1 MPNRIA
7 GILALIAFA
16 ICLLLGTF
24 SAENTFTTVVY
35 RGLLAMLGTYVV
47 GYGVGIAAEKMLSEN
62 VEAHERR
69 IAAEQKAAAA
79 EKSAQGS
86 ATDGR

>member
-1 MPNRIA
+1 MPNRLA

-16 ICLLLGTF
+16 VSLLVGTF
-24 SAENTFTTVVY
+24 DAGNAFTVVVY

-47 GYGVGIAAEKMLSEN
+47 GYLVGIAAERMLAEN
-62 VEAHERR
+62 V
-69 IAAEQKAAAA
+69 AAEQKRLEAA
-79 EKSAQGS
+79 EKNAAATEEA

>member
-1 MPNRIA
+1 MANRIA

-16 ICLLLGTF
+16 TSLLLGVF
-24 SAENTFTTVVY
+24 HAENSFSTTVY

-47 GYGVGIAAEKMLSEN
+47 GYFVGIAAEKMLSEN
-62 VEAHERR
+62 VAAEERR
-69 IAAEQKAAAA
+69 LAA
-79 EKSAQGS
+79 EKNAADAASSTEGS

>member
-16 ICLLLGTF
+16 LCLLLGTQ
-24 SAENTFTTVVY
+24 AENSFATVIY

-47 GYGVGIAAEKMLSEN
+47 GYCVGIAAEKMLSEN
-62 VEAHERR
+62 VAAEEER
-69 IAAEQKAAAA
+69 IAAEKNAAAT
-79 EKSAQGS
+79 EGS
-86 ATDGR
+86 TTDGR

>member
-16 ICLLLGTF
+16 LCLLLG
-24 SAENTFTTVVY
+24 SQAENSFTTVVY

-47 GYGVGIAAEKMLSEN
+47 GYCVGIAAEKMLSEN
-62 VEAHERR
+62 VAAGEER
-69 IAAEQKAAAA
+69 IAAEKKAAAS
-79 EKSAQGS
+79 EGS
-86 ATDGR
+86 TTDGR

>member
-16 ICLLLGTF
+16 VCLLLGTQADN
-24 SAENTFTTVVY
+24 SFTTVVY

-47 GYGVGIAAEKMLSEN
+47 GYCVGIAAEKMLSEN
-62 VEAHERR
+62 VAAEEQR
-69 IAAEQKAAAA
+69 IAAEKNAAPT
-79 EKSAQGS
+79 EGS
-86 ATDGR
+86 TTDGR